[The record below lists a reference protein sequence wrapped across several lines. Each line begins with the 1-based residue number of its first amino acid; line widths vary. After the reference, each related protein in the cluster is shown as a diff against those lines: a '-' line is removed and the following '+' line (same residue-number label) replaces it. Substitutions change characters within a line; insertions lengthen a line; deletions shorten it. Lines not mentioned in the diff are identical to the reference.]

1 MLAVRDGLPSA
12 FVHGFLDPRLIRDTV
27 RGIKELGYE
36 FVSLRDFD
44 CRVAS
49 DDRLIATGKAAREIK
64 LRDSYL
70 HQFLVGPDAKHRQET
85 WAEKRFTGREQVSL
99 QPDADEILVA
109 IGEDERPVAPPSVA
123 TRLKRTLTSM
133 LSRFRTREPE
143 MEQPR
148 PVKTAILWRA
158 NARGAEGLDQESLA
172 GVFRAYGAAPHVIP
186 VPSLATATLGKDEI
200 LLVPHA
206 AATIMSGED
215 VSRVSQWVRE
225 GGQLILDGRSTLS
238 EVVGVRYPG
247 GTILAERVTD
257 SAQVD
262 LELKWRPAAVV
273 ERFRVPDPG
282 AILTREATSRLGLAA
297 SFSHGA
303 GKVLYLA
310 ALLDPYSRDG
320 GSRYPFLFEHA
331 LRAFDR
337 RQPARARAI
346 ELYFDPGLRTDVS
359 IEDLAVQWRR
369 MGVRVIYAA
378 AWVFDRRY
386 TYDYDRL
393 IRVCHA
399 NGILVYAWF
408 EFPQVTPAFWKDYPE
423 WREVAA
429 AGKTLPSWRLAMNL
443 ANPACRQGA
452 VHFMTSTLGR
462 WAWDGVNLAELSFDG
477 KADGDAAAG
486 HGAAERG
493 RATRLPRRARLRSDR
508 ALRPVVAA
516 LLEAGPEGLA
526 AVPGLPPGSRDGAPP
541 RLPDRAAPLRRQRPR
556 GHRHRARQ
564 PGAPGGQG
572 GQRSRLGGD
581 RGAAPGDTLHAAGR
595 RPGPGLGR
603 PAGALRHARAALQ
616 GDPAGG
622 RALHARH
629 QRRAEPQRRG
639 DAPSLCAGNRHGA
652 RGLGP
657 RRTHR
662 LGARGP
668 LRRRHDPHRATSSCS
683 PTPPPTGRGWNV
695 AASPGRWTHPSRW
708 SCRSPPRSAPSLSTA
723 AIGRTGGRDTSC
735 CRRDG
740 TP

>member
-1 MLAVRDGLPSA
+1 M
-12 FVHGFLDPRLIRDTV
+12 
-27 RGIKELGYE
+27 
-36 FVSLRDFD
+36 
-44 CRVAS
+44 
-49 DDRLIATGKAAREIK
+49 
-64 LRDSYL
+64 
-70 HQFLVGPDAKHRQET
+70 
-85 WAEKRFTGREQVSL
+85 
-99 QPDADEILVA
+99 
-109 IGEDERPVAPPSVA
+109 
-123 TRLKRTLTSM
+123 
-133 LSRFRTREPE
+133 
-143 MEQPR
+143 
-148 PVKTAILWRA
+148 
-158 NARGAEGLDQESLA
+158 
-172 GVFRAYGAAPHVIP
+172 
-186 VPSLATATLGKDEI
+186 
-200 LLVPHA
+200 
-206 AATIMSGED
+206 
-215 VSRVSQWVRE
+215 
-225 GGQLILDGRSTLS
+225 
-238 EVVGVRYPG
+238 
-247 GTILAERVTD
+247 
-257 SAQVD
+257 
-262 LELKWRPAAVV
+262 
-273 ERFRVPDPG
+273 
-282 AILTREATSRLGLAA
+282 ILTRETTSRLGLAA
-297 SFSHGA
+297 SFSRGA

-477 KADGDAAAG
+477 KADGDQP
-486 HGAAERG
+486 
-493 RATRLPRRARLRSDR
+493 RAMVPLNEDVRRAFRGEHGFDPIALFDRSSRHYWRRDPKGWQQFLAFR
-508 ALRPVVAA
+508 TELVTELHRVFLTALRPFAA
-516 LLEAGPEGLA
+516 SGREVIVTMLDSLEHPEVQADNG
-526 AVPGLPPGSRDGAPP
+526 R
-541 RLPDRAAPLRRQRPR
+541 
-556 GHRHRARQ
+556 
-564 PGAPGGQG
+564 
-572 GQRSRLGGD
+572 RLGGD
-581 RGAAPGDTLHAAGR
+581 RGAAPGDALHAAGR
-595 RPGPGLGR
+595 RPGPGLDR

-622 RALHARH
+622 RAFHARH

-639 DAPSLCAGNRHGA
+639 DTPSHRAGHRHGA

-662 LGARGP
+662 LGARGS
-668 LRRRHDPHRATSSCS
+668 LRRRHDPHRRPRAAFLRRRRPDAGGTSR
-683 PTPPPTGRGWNV
+683 PHLGGELTRLGG
-695 AASPGRWTHPSRW
+695 AAGLLRDPLLLARRRRLAVLAAGIRAAAAGPSHLERRQAVVPLARHQRAAPAAAPGQ
-708 SCRSPPRSAPSLSTA
+708 
-723 AIGRTGGRDTSC
+723 
-735 CRRDG
+735 
-740 TP
+740 